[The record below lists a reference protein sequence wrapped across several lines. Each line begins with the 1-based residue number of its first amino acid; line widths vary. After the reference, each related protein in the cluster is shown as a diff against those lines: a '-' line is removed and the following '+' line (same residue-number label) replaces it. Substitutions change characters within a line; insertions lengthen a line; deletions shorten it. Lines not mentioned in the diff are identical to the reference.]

1 MSQLVEKVLVSWR
14 LFDDL
19 NVSQSRYLSER
30 SITRASEIVNTQMT
44 IYNANTKPVQYK
56 LEPIV

>member
-1 MSQLVEKVLVSWR
+1 MCKTME
-14 LFDDL
+14 LFVDL
-19 NVSQSRYLSER
+19 NVTQSRYLSER

>member
-1 MSQLVEKVLVSWR
+1 MLLKTMSQLVEKVLVSWR

-30 SITRASEIVNTQMT
+30 SITRASEIVNT
-44 IYNANTKPVQYK
+44 
-56 LEPIV
+56 

>member
-1 MSQLVEKVLVSWR
+1 MLLKTLDK
-14 LFDDL
+14 LGDL

-30 SITRASEIVNTQMT
+30 SITRASEIVNTSLT
-44 IYNANTKPVQYK
+44 ILYPNTKPVQYK